1 MLVCEISCEAK
12 IGSIAAM
19 RLHTENNNAD
29 AERYTLTMQKDCSW
43 LINARVFE
51 KDKSRDKFC
60 RALFET
66 MRDLVYRAP
75 DINPQF
81 YIDTRRDD
89 IVSAIFKIYEKY
101 NDEYDRLFS
110 REKPAEAG
118 RKNKKG

>member
-12 IGSIAAM
+12 IGSSAAL
-19 RLHTENNNAD
+19 RQYTQNKITN
-29 AERYTLTMQKDCSW
+29 AERYTLTMHKDCSW
-43 LINARVFE
+43 IVNVRVFE
-51 KDKSRDKFC
+51 KDSSRDKFC

-89 IVSAIFKIYEKY
+89 IVSAIFRIYEKY
-101 NDEYDRLFS
+101 NDEYERLFS
-110 REKPAEAG
+110 REKAAETK
-118 RKNKKG
+118 RKNKAN

>member
-1 MLVCEISCEAK
+1 MVVCEISCETK
-12 IGSIAAM
+12 IGNSATLNPCAEKQ
-19 RLHTENNNAD
+19 RAD
-29 AERYTLTMQKDCSW
+29 TARYRLTMLKDCSW
-43 LINARVFE
+43 VITVRVFE
-51 KDKSRDKFC
+51 KDSSRDKFC

-89 IVSAIFKIYEKY
+89 IVSAIFRIYEKY
-101 NDEYDRLFS
+101 NNEYDCLFS
-110 REKPAEAG
+110 REKAAAA

>member
-1 MLVCEISCEAK
+1 MVVCEISCQAK
-12 IGSIAAM
+12 IGGSAT
-19 RLHTENNNAD
+19 LSQYTQDNVTD
-29 AERYTLTMQKDCSW
+29 TERYRLTMLKDCSW
-43 LINARVFE
+43 IITVRVFE
-51 KDKSRDKFC
+51 KDSNRDKFC

-89 IVSAIFKIYEKY
+89 IVSAIFRIYERY
-101 NDEYDRLFS
+101 NNEYDCLFS
-110 REKPAEAG
+110 REKAAAA